1 MFCDLRFVSGLVEK
15 IIMNKRNPLIVYVIL
30 FFFSFP
36 IIWVV
41 WFLFCGAFLSPDE
54 AQRVLEPALS
64 LEAEKDCYAIWT
76 LLPTWP
82 TLQPILQLLLD
93 TPQFFSAFWNT
104 CVQAFGQIVG
114 QFLVATPAAWAFS
127 KFHFKGKKM
136 LFVVYIALMVLPFQV
151 FMVPNYLIST
161 QLHIFDTPLAV
172 ILPGIFSAFPIFIM
186 RRSFDDVP
194 DELIEA
200 AKLDG
205 ATEPQVFFRI
215 GLPLGYAGV
224 YAAVV
229 LCFIEAWNSVE
240 QPLLFLPSQQNWPLA
255 LYINSIT
262 EENLEI
268 AMAASL
274 ISFIP
279 ALLIFLYG
287 QSYLEIGI
295 QTGSVKG

>member
-1 MFCDLRFVSGLVEK
+1 MMD
-15 IIMNKRNPLIVYVIL
+15 KRNLLIAYGIL
-30 FFFSFP
+30 FVFSIP

-54 AQRVLEPALS
+54 AQRVLGPALS
-64 LEAEKDCYAIWT
+64 PGAEKDSYAIWT

-82 TLQPILQLLLD
+82 TLQPIFQLLLD

-104 CVQAFGQIVG
+104 CVQAFGQIIG
-114 QFLVATPAAWAFS
+114 QLLVATPAAWAFS
-127 KFHFKGKKM
+127 KFHFKRKKI
-136 LFVVYIALMVLPFQV
+136 LFIVYIALMVLPFQV

-161 QLHIFDTPLAV
+161 QLHVFDTPFAV

-186 RRSFDDVP
+186 RKSFDDVP
-194 DELIEA
+194 DEIIEA

-205 ATEPQVFFRI
+205 ATEPQILFRI
-215 GLPLGYAGV
+215 GLPLGYSGV
-224 YAAVV
+224 FAAVV

-255 LYINSIT
+255 LYMNSIT

-274 ISFIP
+274 VSFIP
-279 ALLIFLYG
+279 SLLIFLCG

-295 QTGSVKG
+295 QAGSVKG